1 MDFYPIKAQYYAGE
15 EIKLRIE
22 SDPDSYDEAEIRI
35 FSLEKMIEK
44 MEIVIEKEV
53 TDVAVEYIGSA
64 GGYGAEIVLRGKK
77 DDVYLETAFDIAEDV
92 NTSLRY
98 GFLSD
103 FGERDI
109 DSEAVSWLRKLH
121 INVIQ
126 YYDWSYRHDDL
137 VSKEQQYTDMMGKK
151 ISMDTVRKKIREA
164 SAYGMRSV
172 AYGAV
177 YARRKHST
185 ESIPSGLFI
194 TEIRMLSVLL
204 APFIS

>member
-1 MDFYPIKAQYYAGE
+1 MKLKKDVNLIDF
-15 EIKLRIE
+15 L
-22 SDPDSYDEAEIRI
+22 
-35 FSLEKMIEK
+35 
-44 MEIVIEKEV
+44 KEV
-53 TDVAVEYIGSA
+53 QKC
-64 GGYGAEIVLRGKK
+64 RC
-77 DDVYLETAFDIAEDV
+77 DVYLETAFDIAEDM
-92 NTSLRY
+92 NASLRY

-164 SAYGMRSV
+164 GSQL
-172 AYGAV
+172 
-177 YARRKHST
+177 
-185 ESIPSGLFI
+185 P
-194 TEIRMLSVLL
+194 
-204 APFIS
+204 